1 MQFHEILEEHTIKA
15 ISAKTNIAEVNINA
29 LAASDFEK
37 IKKIKTL
44 GFISIIER
52 EYHADLSALRAE
64 ALEYYSTVHEDQG
77 ITLNS
82 TTIETKKGKS
92 KFFKFIVLILIG
104 YAIWYAFINFDKEKL
119 KDMLPFSDDTL
130 SQMIMPDKKN
140 VENKRKTVEELS
152 IEYAQSSEKNTEE
165 NKTD

>member
-1 MQFHEILEEHTIKA
+1 MQLNEILEEHTIKA
-15 ISAKTNIAEVNINA
+15 ISAKTNIAEVNISA

-52 EYHADLSALRAE
+52 EYRADLSVLRAE
-64 ALEYYSTVHEDQG
+64 ALEYYGSVREDQG
-77 ITLNS
+77 ITLSS

-104 YAIWYAFINFDKEKL
+104 YAVWYAFINFDKEKL
-119 KDMLPFSDDTL
+119 KDMLPFSEEKL

-140 VENKRKTVEELS
+140 AESKRKTVEELS
-152 IEYAQSSEKNTEE
+152 IEYVQSSEKSKEE